1 MLGRLLFVLV
11 LVPALACGP
20 RRGPEHPA
28 ARALY
33 RDLQRLVT
41 IAEAAEWTIDR
52 HETRALLDDA
62 LMSVC
67 QVPAPARQE
76 LASWLEDR
84 IRLGGGLVTEA
95 YRRRHRSLD
104 AIDSLLELT
113 RVQMVLRAADEA
125 STSDCPFWLSPR
137 DDFRGRQISD
147 DRWQLSVGGGGR
159 GNLLVQGDQHDVSF
173 GGSGRLLVGRAT
185 GERWTIFGGIEMGG
199 QASFPKD
206 ADGNR
211 GNVVLDLELAVP
223 VVARYRLINSYVEAE
238 TGYLMTFA
246 ERDLASAAGFRVG
259 LAVGARA
266 LLTRWFFPGAAFHVA
281 YDHLGEAAEVPAQ
294 HIVRIG
300 VQVAF
305 DLNL

>member
-1 MLGRLLFVLV
+1 MHPRVLIALV
-11 LVPALACGP
+11 LLLALACGP
-20 RRGPEHPA
+20 RRGPETPA

-41 IAEAAEWTIDR
+41 VAEAAEWTIDR
-52 HETRALLDDA
+52 HETRGLLDDA

-67 QVPAPARQE
+67 QVPNAARQE
-76 LASWLEDR
+76 LASWLDER
-84 IRLGGGLVTEA
+84 IRVAGGPVEDA
-95 YRRRHRSLD
+95 YRRHGRKLD
-104 AIDSLLELT
+104 AVDALLELT

-125 STSDCPFWLSPR
+125 STSDCPFWLAPR
-137 DDFRGRQISD
+137 DSFAGRQIAD
-147 DRWQLSVGGGGR
+147 DRWQLSFGGGGR
-159 GNLLVQGDQHDVSF
+159 GNLIVQGDQHDVSF
-173 GGSGRLLVGRAT
+173 GGSGRLLLGRAV
-185 GERWTIFGGIEMGG
+185 GERWTFYGGVEMGG

-211 GNVVLDLELAVP
+211 GNVVLDLELAIP

-246 ERDLASAAGFRVG
+246 ERDLASAAGFRIG

-266 LLTRWFFPGAAFHVA
+266 LLTRWFFPGAAFHLA
-281 YDHLGEAAEVPAQ
+281 YDHLTDSVEIPAQ
-294 HIVRIG
+294 DIVRVG